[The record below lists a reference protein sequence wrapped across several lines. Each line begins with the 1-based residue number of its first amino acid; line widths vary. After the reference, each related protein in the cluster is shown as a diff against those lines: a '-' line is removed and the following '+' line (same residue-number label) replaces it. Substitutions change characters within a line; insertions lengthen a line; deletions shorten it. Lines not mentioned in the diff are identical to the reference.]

1 MEKEFKIFGVGKG
14 TRITYKSL
22 DEAKLIIEKNKIEP
36 HGENSYVGIEETTRK
51 LHKIE
56 CKIPTLSIDNKK
68 FLIDYVLKNLTPSTI
83 ASRDNISNILYVIK
97 YPNTHPILK
106 DLLTK
111 WAINEYN
118 IIDEELKST
127 LLVEEI
133 YNTPLFE
140 RMNDYNINA
149 VGYVKCIKELFEIV
163 EPNDFKFTYNI
174 TNYKP
179 CHNIL
184 IELPTKDD
192 NYRTTFNLQIR
203 VDDFPYNEGP
213 CYGRNTT
220 VVNTIKLHDENFEK
234 YCKSLKIK

>member
-1 MEKEFKIFGVGKG
+1 MTKEYKIIGVGKG
-14 TRITYKSL
+14 TRVTYTSL
-22 DEAKLIIEKNKIEP
+22 KDAKLAIEKNKIEP
-36 HGENSYVGIEETTRK
+36 AGDNTYVGIQEIITK
-51 LHKIE
+51 FHKIE
-56 CKIPTLSIDNKK
+56 CNTPTLSIDNKK
-68 FLIDYVLKNLTPSTI
+68 FLIDYVKKNLTPSTI
-83 ASRDNISNILYVIK
+83 ASRDKISNILYVIK

-111 WAINEYN
+111 WAIKEYSIN
-118 IIDEELKST
+118 DKELKST
-127 LLVEEI
+127 LLVEDI
-133 YNTPLFE
+133 YKTPLFE
-140 RMNDYNINA
+140 RMDDYNINA

-163 EPNDFKFTYNI
+163 DPNDFKFTYNI

-184 IELPTKDD
+184 IELPSKDG
-192 NYRTTFNLQIR
+192 NYRPTFDLQIR

-220 VVNTIKLHDENFEK
+220 AVNTVNLHDENFEK